1 MSLNLGVIMKTNLVC
16 AAIVLVAGSVLAAP
30 KDDVSAA
37 ITKLAAADNYSWKS
51 APVVDTNA
59 AAAPGGR
66 RGGGF
71 GGMFGGGSAL
81 DGKTQKDGLTY
92 LYIPATGGFGRRG
105 GGGGFGGGPGGGGGF
120 GGGPGGGGPGGAGPG
135 AAPAA
140 APQTTT
146 NEVVFKG
153 EKGAIKTSTNWQT
166 FAEATAPPP
175 DNGDGGGGFGG
186 FGGFN
191 PNTMVVNNATNTKA
205 PAAEAKELLG
215 LTTSITLADGVYSG
229 ALTEAGA
236 KARLTP
242 NMGGFGGG
250 GFGGGQGPDITGAKG
265 SVKFWI
271 KDGVLVKYEY
281 TLQGSMDFGMGNPI
295 DINRTT
301 AVEIKDVG
309 TTKIAVP
316 DEAKKK
322 MS

>member
-1 MSLNLGVIMKTNLVC
+1 MKTNLIC
-16 AAIVLVAGSVLAAP
+16 AAVVLVAGSVLAAP

-37 ITKLAAADNYSWKS
+37 ISKLAAADNYSWKS

-105 GGGGFGGGPGGGGGF
+105 GGFGGGPAGGGPGGGGPGGGF
-120 GGGPGGGGPGGAGPG
+120 GGGPGGGGPG

-140 APQTTT
+140 APQATT
-146 NEVVFKG
+146 NEIVIMG
-153 EKGAIKTSTNWQT
+153 AKGAIKTSTNWQS

-175 DNGDGGGGFGG
+175 DDGNGGGGFGG
-186 FGGFN
+186 FGGAFN

-205 PAAEAKELLG
+205 PAVEAKELLG
-215 LTTSITLADGVYSG
+215 LITTVTLADGVYSG
-229 ALTEAGA
+229 ALSEAGA

-242 NMGGFGGG
+242 NFGGFGGG
-250 GFGGGQGPDITGAKG
+250 PGGDFQPPEVTGAKG

-281 TLQGSMDFGMGNPI
+281 NLQGSMDMMGNST